1 MGAAKIFTF
10 HRVALAD
17 RYCDSLE
24 GQGIADS
31 RSGLFLAAPR
41 RTGKSTFLR
50 EDLVPAMQKRGW
62 TTIYVDLW
70 ADKSKDPAP
79 LITGAVK
86 TKLASFAGTITK
98 LARASG
104 LEKVNVFGALSLNLD
119 SMALPAGLT
128 LADALEAL
136 VQAGKAPVAIVID
149 EAQHALSAQSG
160 LDAMFALKAARDQL
174 NQGSGQQQLSIVLTG
189 SNRDK
194 LAHLVLKRTQPFF
207 GSQVTRFPLLEKE
220 FTDAYTDFVNPQLAT
235 SNQFAYDDMFEAF
248 KLVGHRPEML
258 RSIVAEIA
266 LNAGANHLGE
276 DLRNG
281 AEEIKQRMWGALQS
295 EFAELSDIQR
305 AVLETIINEG
315 RNFIP
320 FSEASMRAYA
330 QLLKQERVAIP
341 SVQAALDALRE
352 KGLVWRAAYGDYALE
367 DESLVAWYKTR
378 MQECERVGN
387 TP

>member
-1 MGAAKIFTF
+1 MCAAKTFAF
-10 HRVALAD
+10 HRPALAES
-17 RYCDSLE
+17 YCDSLE
-24 GQGIADS
+24 GLGLADS

-50 EDLVPAMQKRGW
+50 EDLLPAMQQRGW

-70 ADKSKDPAP
+70 ADKSKDPAL
-79 LITGAVK
+79 LITSAVK
-86 TKLASFAGTITK
+86 TKIGNFAGVI
-98 LARASG
+98 ARMAKAAG

-119 SMALPAGLT
+119 SLELPKGLT

-136 VQAGKAPVAIVID
+136 AEAGKAPVAIVID
-149 EAQHALSAQSG
+149 EAQHALSTQAG
-160 LDAMFALKAARDQL
+160 IDAMFALKAARDHL
-174 NQGSGQQQLSIVLTG
+174 NQGSGQQRLVIVLTG

-207 GSQVTRFPLLEKE
+207 GSQVTRFPLLGKD
-220 FTDAYTDFVNPQLAT
+220 FTDAYTDFVNPQLAAD
-235 SNQFAYDDMFEAF
+235 NQFVHGDMFEAF

-266 LNAGANHLGE
+266 LNAGAGHLGE
-276 DLRNG
+276 ELRNG
-281 AEEIKQRMWGALQS
+281 AEEIKTRMWGAMES
-295 EFAELSDIQR
+295 EFAGLPDIQR
-305 AVLETIINEG
+305 VVLETIITQG
-315 RNFIP
+315 RNYVP

-330 QLLKQERVAIP
+330 GLLQQEKVSTP

-367 DESLVAWYKTR
+367 DDSLSGWYKTR
-378 MQECERVGN
+378 EQR
-387 TP
+387 